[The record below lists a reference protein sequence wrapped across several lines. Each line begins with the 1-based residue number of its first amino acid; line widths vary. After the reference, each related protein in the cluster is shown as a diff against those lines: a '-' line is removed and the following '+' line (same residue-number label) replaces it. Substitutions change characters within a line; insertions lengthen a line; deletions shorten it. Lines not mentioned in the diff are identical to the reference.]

1 MPCSKS
7 WRMREPNAGGASHRH
22 GLFARPTATAYT
34 DGGTGK
40 HARQDWRRRRLAGL
54 DNGSRSNSRPSPPPP
69 ARYGLKKSSQV
80 KGDAGLIERFTAG
93 AGFEPGKK
101 PSAGRTQE
109 AVEGKEG
116 RMLPLG
122 SGPSGEST
130 MLSKCLVEQLRG
142 PFLPSRPGTAQPSHG
157 RRPSRAGCLAARRA
171 ALAATLAG
179 NDPDL
184 DALGEA
190 LGAPDAGNLHLLLLV
205 CVRLGI
211 SGGRVAAQTFATLR
225 TMASVFEETKAIAGS
240 QLVEIMDT
248 SERVA

>member
-22 GLFARPTATAYT
+22 GHFARPTATAYT

-80 KGDAGLIERFTAG
+80 KGDAGLIERFT
-93 AGFEPGKK
+93 
-101 PSAGRTQE
+101 
-109 AVEGKEG
+109 
-116 RMLPLG
+116 
-122 SGPSGEST
+122 
-130 MLSKCLVEQLRG
+130 
-142 PFLPSRPGTAQPSHG
+142 
-157 RRPSRAGCLAARRA
+157 
-171 ALAATLAG
+171 
-179 NDPDL
+179 
-184 DALGEA
+184 
-190 LGAPDAGNLHLLLLV
+190 V